1 MSEPQVEATVN
12 LQATTFDE
20 GKAAL
25 EAIFGDKDTVSCM
38 EARLK
43 NTDMQRDHEK
53 VKTKRLEALKAL
65 FK

>member
-1 MSEPQVEATVN
+1 MAQRGEKQTIN
-12 LQATTFDE
+12 LQVTSFDE

-25 EAIFGDKDTVSCM
+25 EAIFEDKATVSCM

-43 NTDMQRDHEK
+43 NTDMPRDREK
-53 VKTKRLEALKAL
+53 IKAKRLEALEAF